1 MGGAA
6 VLLAVP
12 VLCCR
17 LSHFA
22 REDVAHDRVLSWREG
37 QILVVL
43 KIVCVLRT
51 LIYPPYDDGDAGAV
65 VLPASPG
72 FYHGATSIR
81 DLVDFVVAR
90 ICDQLEIR
98 ASLMRRWGE
107 D

>member
-22 REDVAHDRVLSWREG
+22 PEDVAQHDRVLSWREG
-37 QILVVL
+37 QILVVP

-51 LIYPPYDDGDAGAV
+51 LIYPPYDGDAGAGRPTHHNIHHTV
-65 VLPASPG
+65 S
-72 FYHGATSIR
+72 R
-81 DLVDFVVAR
+81 KVAPTVHSCTT
-90 ICDQLEIR
+90 I
-98 ASLMRRWGE
+98 AMS
-107 D
+107 